1 MRPAALRSIRWFRIR
16 RQTIMH
22 GLADTTA
29 DVLDA
34 MHNATRWVVADSS
47 ISTDNGNA
55 CRCRDELP
63 AYRNPEYG

>member
-1 MRPAALRSIRWFRIR
+1 
-16 RQTIMH
+16 MH

-34 MHNATRWVVADSS
+34 LHRATRWVVADSS

-55 CRCRDELP
+55 CRCWDEPP
-63 AYRNPEYG
+63 ANRNPEYG